1 MSNRRITIP
10 ILALALTPA
19 ACGGSGE
26 PASTTTTVARAPA
39 AKAPNVPPELLGT
52 WSTTLRR
59 GDIPAKFAL
68 DNPFTVRITRD
79 GGVDGAPAFAIA
91 DGTET
96 IEGEVSTPAFDGD
109 TVTLR
114 QEGCFTDG
122 VGYRFHDN
130 VYRYALSGDT
140 LRFTVVRN
148 ACPDRFAER
157 VLTTRTFRRSS

>member
-1 MSNRRITIP
+1 MSNRRLTIP
-10 ILALALTPA
+10 LLALALAPA

-39 AKAPNVPPELLGT
+39 AKAPKIPPELLGT
-52 WSTTLRR
+52 WSTTLRE
-59 GDIPAKFAL
+59 GDIPAHFAL
-68 DNPFTVRITRD
+68 NNPFSVRITRD

-91 DGTET
+91 DGKET
-96 IEGEVSTPAFDGD
+96 IEGEVSTPVFDGD

-148 ACPDRFAER
+148 ACKDRFAER

>member
-1 MSNRRITIP
+1 MSNRRLTIP
-10 ILALALTPA
+10 IAALALTVA

-26 PASTTTTVARAPA
+26 SASTTTTVARAPA
-39 AKAPNVPPELLGT
+39 AHPRVPPEMLGT
-52 WSTTLRR
+52 WSTTLRK

-79 GGVDGAPAFAIA
+79 GGIDNAPAFTIA
-91 DGTET
+91 DGKET
-96 IEGEVSTPAFDGD
+96 LEGEVSTPVFAGD
-109 TVTLR
+109 TVTLK

-148 ACPDRFAER
+148 ACKDRFAER

>member
-1 MSNRRITIP
+1 MSNRRLTIP
-10 ILALALTPA
+10 IAALALTVA

-26 PASTTTTVARAPA
+26 SASTTTTVARAPA
-39 AKAPNVPPELLGT
+39 AHPRVPPEMLGT
-52 WSTTLRR
+52 WSTTLRK

-79 GGVDGAPAFAIA
+79 GGIDNAPAFTIA
-91 DGTET
+91 DGKET
-96 IEGEVSTPAFDGD
+96 LEGEVSTPVFAGD
-109 TVTLR
+109 TVTLK

-148 ACPDRFAER
+148 ACKDRFAER
-157 VLTTRTFRRSS
+157 VLTTRTFRRRS